1 MSDIETLL
9 NKIRLNSAV
18 QSSNHKKRY
27 IVLKSRLKPYKLS
40 VIILSAFNAVFS
52 IGLQSFLEQNTISI
66 LNSLMALSCGI
77 IGSVELYLQVTK
89 NMESSLISSKDF
101 YELSID
107 IYKFLSLKEM
117 NRSVSAN
124 VFVDDCY
131 NRYIKL
137 VQQST
142 LLKKRTDDQ
151 LTGECVLTLAGFALV
166 PSFQSLT
173 SLETSSDSSGEH
185 TP

>member
-9 NKIRLNSAV
+9 NKIRLNSAI

-27 IVLKSRLKPYKLS
+27 MVLKSRLKPYKLS

-52 IGLQSFLEQNTISI
+52 IGLQPFMDQNTISI

-107 IYKFLSLKEM
+107 IYKFLSLKEV
-117 NRSVSAN
+117 NRTVSAN
-124 VFVDDCY
+124 VFVDEIY

-142 LLKKRTDDQ
+142 LLKKRTNDE
-151 LTGECVLTLAGFALV
+151 LTGECVLTLNGFVLS
-166 PSFQSLT
+166 PSIQSLT
-173 SLETSSDSSGEH
+173 TETSSDGSGDS
-185 TP
+185 P

>member
-1 MSDIETLL
+1 
-9 NKIRLNSAV
+9 
-18 QSSNHKKRY
+18 
-27 IVLKSRLKPYKLS
+27 
-40 VIILSAFNAVFS
+40 
-52 IGLQSFLEQNTISI
+52 
-66 LNSLMALSCGI
+66 MALSCGI

-117 NRSVSAN
+117 NRTVSAN

-166 PSFQSLT
+166 PSLQ
-173 SLETSSDSSGEH
+173 SLETSSDSSGDNS
-185 TP
+185 P

>member
-9 NKIRLNSAV
+9 NKIRLNSAI

-27 IVLKSRLKPYKLS
+27 MVLKSRLKPYKLS

-52 IGLQSFLEQNTISI
+52 IGLQPFMDQNTISI

-107 IYKFLSLKEM
+107 IYKFLSLKEL
-117 NRSVSAN
+117 NRTVSAN
-124 VFVDDCY
+124 VFVDEIY

-142 LLKKRTDDQ
+142 LLKKRTNDE
-151 LTGECVLTLAGFALV
+151 LTGECVLTLNGFVLS
-166 PSFQSLT
+166 PSIQSLT
-173 SLETSSDSSGEH
+173 TETSSDGSGDS
-185 TP
+185 P